1 MPSCFTII
9 SSLHGTY
16 NNNNFAFTAE
26 EYFTKR
32 SLRDVKDLKESNPD
46 IALVLNGNEDST
58 FQSISTMSYTE
69 VHVKKVKVGS
79 LILVRAGEV
88 RLLYEKTRFYMPF

>member
-1 MPSCFTII
+1 MLIPSCFTLIC
-9 SSLHGTY
+9 SLHDTY
-16 NNNNFAFTAE
+16 NNENFAFTAE

-32 SLRDVKDLKESNPD
+32 SLRDVKDLKDSNPES
-46 IALVLNGNEDST
+46 ALVLNGNENST
-58 FQSISTMSYTE
+58 FLSISTMSYTE

-88 RLLYEKTRFYMPF
+88 RLL